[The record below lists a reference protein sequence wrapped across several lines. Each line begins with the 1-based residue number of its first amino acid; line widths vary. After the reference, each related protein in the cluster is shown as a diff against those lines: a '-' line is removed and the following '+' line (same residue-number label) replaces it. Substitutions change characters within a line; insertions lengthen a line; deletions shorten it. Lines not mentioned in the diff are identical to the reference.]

1 MRALFTKKTIIIASA
16 AILIAVLTI
25 VSINVAGTSGAV
37 TGTATAVSGPLR
49 QLTSYVARTF
59 ESIYGSIYR
68 YDQLVDDYERLL
80 KDYAAL
86 REASREAAETQFENE
101 RLYALFDFRDRHAG
115 QQYERATIL
124 SWSGS
129 NWSSSFLIS
138 KGHANSDK
146 EVKVGDSVITEYGV
160 LIGRITAVGATS
172 STVISILDTTFS
184 AGAFIGEGGDSATA
198 KGDFSLMNRG
208 LLMLDRIPE
217 GASAAQGDA
226 IVTSGIGGIFPTG
239 LVIGEVVDVFAH
251 STGIGRYATIR
262 PMLPHLE
269 SIAHVF
275 VITEFDV
282 AE

>member
-1 MRALFTKKTIIIASA
+1 MLFRS
-16 AILIAVLTI
+16 
-25 VSINVAGTSGAV
+25 
-37 TGTATAVSGPLR
+37 
-49 QLTSYVARTF
+49 
-59 ESIYGSIYR
+59 
-68 YDQLVDDYERLL
+68 
-80 KDYAAL
+80 
-86 REASREAAETQFENE
+86 
-101 RLYALFDFRDRHAG
+101 
-115 QQYERATIL
+115 
-124 SWSGS
+124 
-129 NWSSSFLIS
+129 
-138 KGHANSDK
+138 
-146 EVKVGDSVITEYGV
+146 VKVGDSVITEYGV

-184 AGAFIGEGGDSATA
+184 AVAFIGEGGDSATA

-226 IVTSGIGGIFPTG
+226 IVTSGVGGVFPTG

-251 STGIGRYATIR
+251 NTGIGRYATIR

-282 AE
+282 AD